1 MVRHARMLNINPNKS
16 AIRLATKSANT
27 PKLQQVFETIQDIH
41 STISDILAFITT
53 VTMLLGSYQV
63 KLNGSYN
70 GSVYKKLRKK
80 YIFSHD
86 NNILWEGLGLV
97 ACEIC
102 RHFAMLPLI

>member
-53 VTMLLGSYQV
+53 VTILLGSYQV
-63 KLNGSYN
+63 KLSGLYN
-70 GSVYKKLRKK
+70 GSV
-80 YIFSHD
+80 
-86 NNILWEGLGLV
+86 
-97 ACEIC
+97 
-102 RHFAMLPLI
+102 

>member
-1 MVRHARMLNINPNKS
+1 MLNINPNKS

-63 KLNGSYN
+63 KLSRLYN

-86 NNILWEGLGLV
+86 NNILCEGLGLV

-102 RHFAMLPLI
+102 